1 MESVTA
7 LPGHGEEAGG
17 GGCRH
22 TDGREASGN
31 GVWGGQGQY
40 VEGEVEIQPWEYQHF
55 RKGGIEGGDF
65 SSEETEDNC
74 SDRRERTECF
84 LKSKKF
90 NFQGRS
96 ASVPQHMF
104 SFLLQLQLN
113 F

>member
-1 MESVTA
+1 M
-7 LPGHGEEAGG
+7 AGKPAGMG
-17 GGCRH
+17 G
-22 TDGREASGN
+22 
-31 GVWGGQGQY
+31 GGQGQY

-65 SSEETEDNC
+65 SSKETEDNC
-74 SDRRERTECF
+74 SDRREGTECF